1 MNPTDHPD
9 TAPVAYEVDGRLA
22 TPTEARPVL
31 GAVVHLG
38 DPEIVAAEIIE
49 AGGADFG
56 RTTAAWLLLLA
67 EEVGQ

>member
-1 MNPTDHPD
+1 MTATDHPD

-22 TPTEARPVL
+22 TPTEI

-38 DPEIVAAEIIE
+38 DPELVAAEIIE
-49 AGGADFG
+49 KRGDGYG
-56 RTTAAWLLLLA
+56 RQVAAWVLVLA